1 MAASMVVRAILGAAF
16 VVAAAGCGGGGE
28 APPREVRL
36 LTPPGLVELDHLQR
50 FERTSGCRVDVRVYD
65 PDEDVAAIARRRDV
79 DAVARLVTTGDSRQA
94 SIELA
99 RITLE
104 PGLVITVPRRFAH
117 AYGRPSRPAGVRS
130 VHWSIREEGENGRCA
145 RRWLAYVT
153 SQ

>member
-16 VVAAAGCGGGGE
+16 VLAAAGCGGGQ
-28 APPREVRL
+28 AAHRELRL
-36 LTPPGLVELDHLQR
+36 LAPPGLVELDHLQR

-79 DAVARLVTTGDSRQA
+79 DAVARLVSGADGEHA

-99 RITLE
+99 RITVA
-104 PGLVITVPRRFAH
+104 PGLVITVPKRFAR
-117 AYGRPSRPAGVRS
+117 AYGRPSRPAGIRS
-130 VHWSIREEGENGRCA
+130 VRWSIRGEGENPGCA